1 VGVTVDAN
9 GRSWS
14 VRVNDLAN
22 FTNRLALDGE
32 YLFVGGF
39 ETGGPATVGRPG
51 ARRWR
56 CAMRLEGRSVLL
68 TGATGGI
75 GSATLELLAKEL
87 F

>member
-22 FTNRLALDGE
+22 FTNRLALEGE

-51 ARRWR
+51 ASRWR
-56 CAMRLEGRSVLL
+56 CPMELEGRAFCWPVRPEASV
-68 TGATGGI
+68 GRHWNC
-75 GSATLELLAKEL
+75 SRKSCS
-87 F
+87 